1 VIAQLPLFTISD
13 RIDPWTVR
21 TSRRARRLSVRVYP
35 GGRVEIVVPPG
46 ASPGLVQ
53 RFIGEHRQWI
63 DDRVRD
69 FAAYAAVDTALPESI
84 DLPAIARRF
93 TVQYIEGDSRP
104 RLIEVSPQQ
113 VQIVGSL
120 IEPRAVAQCLRR
132 WLFEL
137 AAVELDAQLRTIAE
151 QFGFQFVRTQ
161 IRRQRT
167 RWGSCS
173 ARGTISLNVCLLF
186 LDPAILRYLMIHEL
200 CHTRQMNHSP
210 RFWTLVEACEPDYRR
225 LDRALTRS
233 WQQVPWWMFG

>member
-1 VIAQLPLFTISD
+1 VTAQLPLFAISD
-13 RIDPWTVR
+13 RVDPWTVR

-46 ASPGLVQ
+46 ASPGIVQ

-69 FAAYAAVDTALPESI
+69 FAARVHVDTALPATLE
-84 DLPAIARRF
+84 LPAIDRRYS
-93 TVQYIEGDSRP
+93 VDYIECSGRP
-104 RLIEVSPQQ
+104 RLIELSPHAIQ
-113 VQIVGSL
+113 VIGSRDDT
-120 IEPRAVAQCLRR
+120 RATAQCLRR
-132 WLFEL
+132 WLFDL
-137 AAVELDAQLRTIAE
+137 AADELDTQLRTIAE

-173 ARGTISLNVCLLF
+173 ARGTISLNVSLLF
-186 LDPAILRYLMIHEL
+186 LEPAVVRYLMIHEL

-210 RFWTLVEACEPDYRR
+210 RFWALVEACEPDYVR

>member
-1 VIAQLPLFTISD
+1 MTAQLPLFAIGD

-46 ASPGLVQ
+46 ASPGIVQ

-69 FAAYAAVDTALPESI
+69 FATRVHVDSSLPLALDLRAINRRYDI
-84 DLPAIARRF
+84 DYVECNA
-93 TVQYIEGDSRP
+93 RP
-104 RLIEVSPQQ
+104 RLIELTPQTLQ
-113 VQIVGSL
+113 MVGSSV
-120 IEPRAVAQCLRR
+120 EPRAIAQALRR
-132 WLFEL
+132 RLLEL
-137 AAVELDAQLRTIAE
+137 AASELDAQLRTVAE
-151 QFGFQFVRTQ
+151 QFGFQFARTQ

-186 LDPAILRYLMIHEL
+186 LEPSVVRYLMIHEL

-210 RFWTLVEACEPDYRR
+210 RFWALVEACEPDYLR
-225 LDRALTRS
+225 LDRALTHS